1 MSRVSQKAKI
11 RRALPL
17 ANINMFSSITQP
29 NYPNAALGIEAGSIS
44 AVALSGSRR
53 QYNVKQAATVELAP
67 GVVTPSFID
76 KNIVSDAEFAAT
88 LREVAEVAGLMG
100 QKRWSIALPSSTART
115 TILTLDSV
123 PTSRAEAEEVIDWKA
138 EQSFGVPAAQ
148 LRIARQKI
156 SPDRDGRT
164 RYFATAVKLAVIDE
178 YETHF
183 ESFGWKTGLILPRAV
198 GEANWLMNRTD
209 KSDSLLISGNDD
221 GFTALLLRGTE
232 PAVVR
237 SVTCRP
243 GEIDDEI
250 YRLVMF
256 YNDRFGGE
264 VGNDLLERLLVIGR
278 HLVPAKVQ
286 TIASEALGRNLRVM
300 SSDEIGLSLPVGSFS
315 FDDIAAPAGLAA
327 LGA

>member
-1 MSRVSQKAKI
+1 
-11 RRALPL
+11 
-17 ANINMFSSITQP
+17 MFPSIIQP
-29 NYPNAALGIEAGSIS
+29 NYPNVALGIEAGAIS

-67 GVVTPSFID
+67 GIVTPSFID
-76 KNIVSDAEFAAT
+76 RNIANDVEFAAT
-88 LREVAEVAGLMG
+88 LREVVEMAGLMG
-100 QKRWSIALPSSTART
+100 QKRWSVALPSSTART

-123 PTSRAEAEEVIDWKA
+123 PSSRSEAEEVIDWKA
-138 EQSFGVPAAQ
+138 EQSFGVPAAEM
-148 LRIARQKI
+148 RIARQKI

-164 RYFATAVKLAVIDE
+164 RYFATAVKLSVIDE

-183 ESFGWKTGLILPRAV
+183 ESLGWKTGLILPRAV
-198 GEANWLMNRTD
+198 GEANWLMSRAD

-243 GEIDDEI
+243 AEIDDEI

-256 YNDRFGGE
+256 YNDRFGGANGHE
-264 VGNDLLERLLVIGR
+264 LLERLLVIGKS
-278 HLVPAKVQ
+278 LVSAKVQ
-286 TIASEALGRNLRVM
+286 TIASEALGRNLRVI
-300 SSDEIGLSLPVGSFS
+300 SSDELGLNLPLGSFS